1 MNDSQKRKKYIKN
14 VYSKNWIKT
23 RKEYGLEQY
32 DKDLIQTLTK
42 ELKNGKILEV
52 GIGDGFPY
60 SNILDEMGY
69 EVYGIDISPVLIK
82 KVKTQLPKIIVS
94 VGDAENLEFQ
104 DNYFDIVFC
113 FRSTWYFPDIIKS
126 ISEMLRVI
134 KVDGFIIFDI
144 QNCNNLIHR
153 NAIKERIKKK
163 RNNRI
168 YNIVKCLKNIIKI
181 IIKPVKFYHY
191 DWSFRNSIIYET
203 PTDPNIVNKY
213 LKSRK
218 EFKYIIYGVNWNHP
232 STLIEISQLNLINKF
247 DRLVYKVF

>member
-1 MNDSQKRKKYIKN
+1 MKYI
-14 VYSKNWIKT
+14 YSETWSKK
-23 RKEYGLEQY
+23 RKEYGLGQY
-32 DKDLIQTLTK
+32 DKDLIQILTK

-94 VGDAENLEFQ
+94 VGDSENLEFQ

-144 QNCNNLIHR
+144 QNSNNLIHR

-163 RNNRI
+163 RDNRI
-168 YNIVKCLKNIIKI
+168 YNLVKCLKNIIKI

-213 LKSRK
+213 LHTRK
-218 EFKYIIYGVNWNHP
+218 EFNYRIYGVNWNHP
-232 STLIEISQLNLINKF
+232 FTLIEINELNRINQF